1 MLNTSFKSTPNTSP
15 TPLVYFMSTMSREQT
30 KTNDPKTTKKKTK
43 EECKL
48 KGRAKPSPKEK
59 VLN

>member
-1 MLNTSFKSTPNTSP
+1 VNWDNELHPHFVTVDNEDIF
-15 TPLVYFMSTMSREQT
+15 V
-30 KTNDPKTTKKKTK
+30 KKKTE